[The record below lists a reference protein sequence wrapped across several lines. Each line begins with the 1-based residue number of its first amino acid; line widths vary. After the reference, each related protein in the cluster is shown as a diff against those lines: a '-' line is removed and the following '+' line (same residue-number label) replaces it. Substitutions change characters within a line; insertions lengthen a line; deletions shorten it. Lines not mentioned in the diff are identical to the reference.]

1 MAQHTVC
8 AICFYTFAPLSLY
21 NEFTVMITLGGKPL
35 DLAAFEQVIFHA
47 QDIELSAEALDE
59 VTKSYEFLESF
70 SQDKLIYGINTG
82 FGPMAQYR
90 IDDAD
95 RRQLQYNLIRS
106 HSSGMGQ
113 LLTAQQC
120 RATMLARLHTLLLG
134 FSGIHPELVQLMTA
148 LINADA
154 YPCIYQHGGVGASG
168 DLVQLAHLALGL
180 IGEGNFWFKG
190 EVTKAATVYET
201 TGLKPLQMHI
211 REGLGLL
218 NGTSSMTGIGAINV
232 IHARKLMTGQILFS
246 LMVNEIMEAYDD
258 HFSEELNAVKQH
270 HGQQMVAA
278 SMRAISR
285 KSGLLRKRH
294 EHLYDRKVTEEV
306 IEDKVQ
312 EYYSLRC
319 VPQILGPVYDTIE
332 HAGRIIAQELN
343 SVNDNPVIDR
353 KNANIFHGGNFHGD
367 YISLEMDKLKIAV
380 TKLSMLAER
389 QLNFLLNPALNK
401 KLPAFI
407 NKGRLGLNF
416 GIQGMQY
423 PAVSNVAENQ
433 ALSNPLYVHSIP
445 NNNDNQDIVS
455 MGTNAAVIC
464 ARVIENTFEVL
475 SVHALAIVQAISH
488 KDFADRLSPATRW
501 MYDELSALAPAFVED
516 APSSERLLKIK
527 NFLMAT
533 EVGDKMKKLLGF
545 E

>member
-1 MAQHTVC
+1 MG
-8 AICFYTFAPLSLY
+8 
-21 NEFTVMITLGGKPL
+21 NMITLGGKIL
-35 DLAAFEQVIFHA
+35 DLAAFEQIILQEQPVNISEQA
-47 QDIELSAEALDE
+47 MQDVSN
-59 VTKSYEFLESF
+59 SYEFLTAF

-95 RRQLQYNLIRS
+95 REQLQYNLIRS

-113 LLTAQQC
+113 LLSAQQC
-120 RATMLARLHTLLLG
+120 RALLLARLNTMLLG
-134 FSGIHPELVQLMTA
+134 YSGIHVSLINLMKD
-148 LINADA
+148 LINAGA
-154 YPCIYQHGGVGASG
+154 YPCVYHHGGVGASG

-180 IGEGNFWFKG
+180 IGEGNFWYKG
-190 EVTKAATVYET
+190 AVTKAADVYAA
-201 TGLKPLQMHI
+201 LKLEPLKIHI

-218 NGTSSMTGIGAINV
+218 NGTSAMTGIGAINV
-232 IHARKLMTGQILFS
+232 LHARKLMTGQILFS

-258 HFSEELNAVKQH
+258 HFSEELNAVKLH
-270 HGQQMVAA
+270 HGQQTVAA
-278 SMRAISR
+278 AMRAISR
-285 KSGLLRKRH
+285 KSQLLRKRH
-294 EHLYDRKVTEEV
+294 EHLYEKKVTEEV

-332 HAGRIIAQELN
+332 FAARIVSQELN
-343 SVNDNPVIDR
+343 SVNDNPVIDT
-353 KNANIFHGGNFHGD
+353 KNKNIFHGGNFHGD
-367 YISLEMDKLKIAV
+367 YVSLEMDKLKIAV

-407 NKGRLGLNF
+407 NMGRLGLNF

-433 ALSNPLYVHSIP
+433 VMSNPMYVHSIP

-455 MGTNAAVIC
+455 MGCNAAVMC

-475 SVHALAIVQAISH
+475 SVHALAIVQAIH
-488 KDFADRLSPATRW
+488 YKGFAERLSPATRW
-501 MYDELSALAPAFVED
+501 MYDELSRLAPPFTED
-516 APSSERLLKIK
+516 APATERLHAIK
-527 NFLMAT
+527 AWLMET
-533 EVGDKMKKLLGF
+533 EVADKMKKLLGF